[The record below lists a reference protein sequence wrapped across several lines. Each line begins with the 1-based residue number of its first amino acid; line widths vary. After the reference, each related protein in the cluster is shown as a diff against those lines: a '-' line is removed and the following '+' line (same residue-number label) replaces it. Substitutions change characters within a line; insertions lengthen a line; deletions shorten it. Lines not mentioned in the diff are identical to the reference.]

1 MERLTVMRSRKLAGP
16 ASLANI
22 SKTVDNIF
30 VNRCSRR
37 LERPIR
43 LQRSSSLKTKLSARL
58 STISNLSADFL
69 LQKCHVSEQ

>member
-22 SKTVDNIF
+22 SKTMDNIF

-37 LERPIR
+37 LKRPIR
-43 LQRSSSLKTKLSARL
+43 LQRSS
-58 STISNLSADFL
+58 
-69 LQKCHVSEQ
+69 

>member
-37 LERPIR
+37 LKRPIR
-43 LQRSSSLKTKLSARL
+43 LQRSS
-58 STISNLSADFL
+58 
-69 LQKCHVSEQ
+69 

>member
-1 MERLTVMRSRKLAGP
+1 MERLTAMRSRKLAGP

-37 LERPIR
+37 LERLIR
-43 LQRSSSLKTKLSARL
+43 LQRSS
-58 STISNLSADFL
+58 
-69 LQKCHVSEQ
+69 